1 MPRILIIT
9 FCMLCAMQ
17 WSLTSAND
25 WENPQIFA
33 SGREP
38 ARATAF
44 PYASPAKALGD
55 DYESSPF
62 FMSLNGKWAFRFSP
76 TPDKRPVGFHDP
88 GFSTAGWDSIPVPSN
103 WETEGYGT
111 PIYTNVTYP
120 FPKNPPFIDH
130 SDNPVGC
137 YRRSFEL
144 PSGWDGRQVFLHF
157 GGSTAGMY
165 VWINGHKAGYVQST
179 KNPAEFNI
187 TEYITPGRNEL
198 ACEVYRWTDGSY
210 LEDQDFWR
218 LSGIDRDVC
227 LYSTDSRRIFDFFAN
242 ADLDRSYTNGEL
254 KLETVL
260 KNYAQTPAATSL
272 EVSLYDAAGKR
283 VYKNTRRLNLG
294 ASATTTEALTAK
306 IGKVRTWS
314 CEDPYLYTL
323 VLTLSDSSG
332 RVIESTSAKTGFR
345 KIEIK
350 DSRLT
355 VNGKPLEVHGV
366 NLHEHH
372 QTQGHVVDR
381 ETMMDDIRTMKRH
394 NINAV
399 RTSHYP
405 QSPLWYDLCDRYG
418 IYLVDEA
425 NIEAHAMGSVP

>member
-1 MPRILIIT
+1 
-9 FCMLCAMQ
+9 
-17 WSLTSAND
+17 
-25 WENPQIFA
+25 
-33 SGREP
+33 
-38 ARATAF
+38 
-44 PYASPAKALGD
+44 
-55 DYESSPF
+55 
-62 FMSLNGKWAFRFSP
+62 MSLNGKWAFRFSP

-130 SDNPVGC
+130 SDNPVRC

-227 LYSTDSRRIFDFFAN
+227 LYSTDSRRIFDF
-242 ADLDRSYTNGEL
+242 LP
-254 KLETVL
+254 
-260 KNYAQTPAATSL
+260 TPTSIAATP
-272 EVSLYDAAGKR
+272 
-283 VYKNTRRLNLG
+283 
-294 ASATTTEALTAK
+294 TE
-306 IGKVRTWS
+306 
-314 CEDPYLYTL
+314 
-323 VLTLSDSSG
+323 
-332 RVIESTSAKTGFR
+332 
-345 KIEIK
+345 
-350 DSRLT
+350 
-355 VNGKPLEVHGV
+355 N
-366 NLHEHH
+366 
-372 QTQGHVVDR
+372 
-381 ETMMDDIRTMKRH
+381 
-394 NINAV
+394 
-399 RTSHYP
+399 
-405 QSPLWYDLCDRYG
+405 
-418 IYLVDEA
+418 
-425 NIEAHAMGSVP
+425 